1 MGGSSH
7 DCTSPPTALASQGAA
22 RYAVPMRR
30 RSLMA
35 LAACLA
41 LGACTSDTAV
51 PESGGADGATD
62 AVGDVPASDV
72 AADPAAD
79 TVPDA
84 VADTRPDAPLDAP
97 LDTPVDAQPDPAPP
111 WCATYGE
118 PEVVGNLATELTETS
133 GLGASRVH
141 DGVVWAHNDSGN
153 GARLYAIDLT
163 GALVADLALTGAT
176 NRDQEDLAVAPCGD
190 RSCVYLGDIGD
201 NGARYPDVVIYRV
214 PEPALDATA
223 TDPVEAVRLTYPDGA
238 RDAEALLVG
247 PDETVWIL
255 SKEPGLAR
263 VYSAP
268 FPRGDAELMF
278 RGELDLSTLP
288 AGDREL
294 LTGADF
300 DAATG
305 RVLLRTYTG
314 IAEAR
319 LGPGVDVS
327 ALLSVPITRVP
338 AGVELQGEAVAALP
352 DGYLHVAEGR
362 GPRVWR
368 IRCE

>member
-1 MGGSSH
+1 
-7 DCTSPPTALASQGAA
+7 
-22 RYAVPMRR
+22 
-30 RSLMA
+30 MA
-35 LAACLA
+35 LAVPLT
-41 LGACTSDTAV
+41 LVACTSDSAA
-51 PESGGADGATD
+51 PDAAD
-62 AVGDVPASDV
+62 DV
-72 AADPAAD
+72 AAAD
-79 TVPDA
+79 VPGDLAPDA
-84 VADTRPDAPLDAP
+84 V
-97 LDTPVDAQPDPAPP
+97 LDTPGTEGDAPAFDTAPDAAA
-111 WCATYGE
+111 WCTSYGE

-141 DGVVWAHNDSGN
+141 DDVVWAHNDSGN

-163 GALVADLALTGAT
+163 GALVADMALTGAT

-214 PEPALDATA
+214 PEPSLDAGA
-223 TDPVEAVRLTYPDGA
+223 TDPVEAIRLTYPDGA
-238 RDAEALLVG
+238 RDAEALLVDT
-247 PDETVWIL
+247 DETVWVL
-255 SKEPGLAR
+255 SKEPGVSR

-268 FPRGDAELMF
+268 FGGGDTELTF
-278 RGELDLSTLP
+278 RGELDLTSLP

-300 DAATG
+300 DASTG
-305 RVLLRTYTG
+305 RVLLRTYTA

-319 LGPGVDVS
+319 LARGADVS
-327 ALLSVPITRVP
+327 TLLRATLTRVP

-368 IRCE
+368 IGCR